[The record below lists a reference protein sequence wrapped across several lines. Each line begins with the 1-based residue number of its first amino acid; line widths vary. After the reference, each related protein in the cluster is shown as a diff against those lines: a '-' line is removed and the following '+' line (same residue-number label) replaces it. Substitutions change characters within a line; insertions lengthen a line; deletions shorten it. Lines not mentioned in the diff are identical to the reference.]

1 MTDEPG
7 KDLAPRQPPPQP
19 PVPHQPPLQPQP
31 QAQAQ
36 PQAQPPAPQIDP
48 EQLRQF
54 QEFQRFQEY
63 QRYQEAT
70 GQAPQAFKPHGRR
83 WWLVVLGSRVFWR
96 ALFFL
101 LVVFS
106 AMWAYD
112 NFFGRDDPGGIAQ
125 DSGGVTGPA
134 QGLSAPA
141 GLQGAVGM
149 FYKHVSFADTTRA
162 CTLIYRDDARERFAQ
177 AHGAS
182 DCGEAVRKLKDQVT
196 NVDRYQQVMFPPDML
211 KTPTST
217 RVTIDSC
224 ELTVE
229 GGPRLGVFVV
239 EKIGS
244 GWVITDWSPGSC
256 G

>member
-7 KDLAPRQPPPQP
+7 KDLAPRQPQP
-19 PVPHQPPLQPQP
+19 P
-31 QAQAQ
+31 
-36 PQAQPPAPQIDP
+36 QPPAPQVDP

-70 GQAPQAFKPHGRR
+70 GQAPQPFRPQGKR
-83 WWLVVLGSRVFWR
+83 WWLVVLGSRIFWR

-106 AMWAYD
+106 AMWAY
-112 NFFGRDDPGGIAQ
+112 NHFFSTEDPGDIAQ

-141 GLQGAVGM
+141 GLQGTVGM

-162 CTLIYRDDARERFAQ
+162 CTLFLRDDTRQKFAN
-177 AHGAS
+177 AYGAS
-182 DCGEAVRKLKDQVT
+182 DCAAAVTTLKTQVT
-196 NVDRYQQVMFPPDML
+196 SVDKYQQVMFPPDML
-211 KTPTST
+211 KTPAST

-224 ELTVE
+224 ALTVE
-229 GGPRLGVFVV
+229 GGPRLGLFVV
-239 EKIGS
+239 EKVNA
-244 GWVITDWSPGSC
+244 GWVITDWSPSTC

>member
-7 KDLAPRQPPPQP
+7 KDLAPRQP
-19 PVPHQPPLQPQP
+19 QPQP
-31 QAQAQ
+31 QP
-36 PQAQPPAPQIDP
+36 PQQQPPLPQPPLPQPPQPQIDP

-70 GQAPQAFKPHGRR
+70 GQAPQPFKPAGKR
-83 WWLVVLGSRVFWR
+83 WWLVVLGSGLFWR

-106 AMWAYD
+106 AVWAY
-112 NFFGRDDPGGIAQ
+112 NHFFVTEDPGDIAQ

-134 QGLSAPA
+134 QGLTSPA
-141 GLQGAVGM
+141 GLQGTVGM
-149 FYKHVSFADTTRA
+149 FYKHVSFGDTTRA
-162 CTLIYRDDARERFAQ
+162 CTLILRDDVRQRFAD
-177 AHGAS
+177 GFGEK
-182 DCGEAVRKLKDQVT
+182 DCAAAVKKLQTQVT
-196 NVDRYQQVMFPPDML
+196 NVDRFQQVMFPPDML
-211 KTPTST
+211 KTPTSP

-224 ELTVE
+224 ALTVE
-229 GGPRLGVFVV
+229 GGPRLGSFVV
-239 EKIGS
+239 EKVNS
-244 GWVITDWSPGSC
+244 GWVITDWSPSTC

>member
-7 KDLAPRQPPPQP
+7 KDLAPRQP
-19 PVPHQPPLQPQP
+19 
-31 QAQAQ
+31 
-36 PQAQPPAPQIDP
+36 QPPAPQIDP

-70 GQAPQAFKPHGRR
+70 GQAPQPPKPQGKR
-83 WWLVVLGSRVFWR
+83 WWLVVLGSRIFWR
-96 ALFFL
+96 ALFLL
-101 LVVFS
+101 LVVIS
-106 AMWAYD
+106 VVWAY
-112 NFFGRDDPGGIAQ
+112 NHFFGTDDPGDIAQ

-141 GLQGAVGM
+141 GLQGTVGM

-162 CTLIYRDDARERFAQ
+162 CTLFLRDDTRQKFAN
-177 AHGAS
+177 AYGAS
-182 DCGEAVRKLKDQVT
+182 DCAAAVKDLKTKVT
-196 NVDRYQQVMFPPDML
+196 SVDRYQQIMFPPDML

-217 RVTIDSC
+217 KVTIDSC
-224 ELTVE
+224 ALTVE
-229 GGPRLGVFVV
+229 GGPRLGTFVV
-239 EKIGS
+239 EKVNA
-244 GWVITDWSPGSC
+244 GWVITDWSPSTC

>member
-7 KDLAPRQPPPQP
+7 KDLAPRQP
-19 PVPHQPPLQPQP
+19 QPQP
-31 QAQAQ
+31 
-36 PQAQPPAPQIDP
+36 QPPAPQVDP

-70 GQAPQAFKPHGRR
+70 GQAPQAPKQQGKR
-83 WWLVVLGSRVFWR
+83 WWLVVLGSRIFWR
-96 ALFFL
+96 SLFFV
-101 LVVFS
+101 LVIGS
-106 AMWAYD
+106 IIWAY
-112 NFFGRDDPGGIAQ
+112 NHFFGVDDPGDIAQ

-141 GLQGAVGM
+141 GLQGTVGM

-162 CTLIYRDDARERFAQ
+162 CTLFLRDDTRQKFANGY
-177 AHGAS
+177 GAS
-182 DCGEAVRKLKDQVT
+182 DCAEAVKTLKTRVT
-196 NVDRYQQVMFPPDML
+196 SVDKYQQVMFPPDML

-217 RVTIDSC
+217 TVTIDSC
-224 ELTVE
+224 ALTVE
-229 GGPRLGVFVV
+229 GGPRLGTFVV
-239 EKIGS
+239 EKIKN
-244 GWVITDWSPGSC
+244 GWVITDWSPSTC

>member
-7 KDLAPRQPPPQP
+7 KDLAPRQP
-19 PVPHQPPLQPQP
+19 
-31 QAQAQ
+31 
-36 PQAQPPAPQIDP
+36 QPPAPQIDP

-70 GQAPQAFKPHGRR
+70 GQAPQPPKPQGKR
-83 WWLVVLGSRVFWR
+83 WWLAVLGSRIFWR

-106 AMWAYD
+106 VMWAY
-112 NFFGRDDPGGIAQ
+112 NHFFSTDDPGDIAQ

-141 GLQGAVGM
+141 GLQGTVGM
-149 FYKHVSFADTTRA
+149 FYKHVSFGDTTRA
-162 CTLIYRDDARERFAQ
+162 CTLFLREDTRQKFAN
-177 AHGAS
+177 AYGAS
-182 DCGEAVRKLKDQVT
+182 DCAEAVKTLKTRVT
-196 NVDRYQQVMFPPDML
+196 SVDRYQQVMFPPEML
-211 KTPTST
+211 KTPPSN

-224 ELTVE
+224 ALTVE
-229 GGPRLGVFVV
+229 GGPRLGLFVV
-239 EKIGS
+239 EKVDA
-244 GWVITDWSPGSC
+244 GWVVTDWSPGTC

>member
-7 KDLAPRQPPPQP
+7 KDLAPRQP
-19 PVPHQPPLQPQP
+19 
-31 QAQAQ
+31 
-36 PQAQPPAPQIDP
+36 QPPAPQVDP

-70 GQAPQAFKPHGRR
+70 GQAPPAPKQPGGKR
-83 WWLVVLGSRVFWR
+83 WWLVVLGSRIFWR

-106 AMWAYD
+106 AMWTY
-112 NFFGRDDPGGIAQ
+112 NHFFSVDDPGDIAQ

-134 QGLSAPA
+134 QGLSEPA
-141 GLQGAVGM
+141 GLQGTVGM

-162 CTLIYRDDARERFAQ
+162 CTLFLHDDTRQKFAD

-182 DCGEAVRKLKDQVT
+182 DCAAAVKTLKAQVT
-196 NVDRYQQVMFPPDML
+196 SVDRYQQVMFPPDMR
-211 KTPTST
+211 KTPTTT

-224 ELTVE
+224 VLAVE
-229 GGPRLGVFVV
+229 GGPRLGSFVV
-239 EKIGS
+239 EKINA
-244 GWVITDWSPGSC
+244 GWVITDWTPSTC

>member
-7 KDLAPRQPPPQP
+7 KDLAPRQP
-19 PVPHQPPLQPQP
+19 
-31 QAQAQ
+31 
-36 PQAQPPAPQIDP
+36 QPPAPQVDP

-70 GQAPQAFKPHGRR
+70 GQASQPQKPQGKR
-83 WWLVVLGSRVFWR
+83 WWLVVLASKLFWR
-96 ALFFL
+96 AFFFL
-101 LVVFS
+101 VLLF
-106 AMWAYD
+106 AAIWAY
-112 NFFGRDDPGGIAQ
+112 NHYFGRDDAGDIAQ

-141 GLQGAVGM
+141 GLQGTVGM

-162 CTLIYRDDARERFAQ
+162 CTLFLRDDTRQKFAN
-177 AHGAS
+177 AHNAS
-182 DCGEAVRKLKDQVT
+182 DCAAAVKSLKTQVT
-196 NVDRYQQVMFPPDML
+196 SVDKYQQVMFPPDML
-211 KTPTST
+211 KTPTT
-217 RVTIDSC
+217 NKVTINSC

-229 GGPRLGVFVV
+229 GGPRLGTFVV
-239 EKIGS
+239 EKVGS
-244 GWVITDWSPGSC
+244 GWVITDWSPSTC